1 MLKISHQIDE
11 KNNKIFKR
19 KVAFYFIL
27 NYTLVSTSWLNI
39 RPQLLD
45 GGNKKRNSIFEKDSY
60 TDSSARQVRVENRT
74 ISSQTEPS
82 PGPWTDKKIRV
93 LASPGE
99 LYY

>member
-19 KVAFYFIL
+19 KVAFHFIL

-45 GGNKKRNSIFEKDSY
+45 GGNKKEFQYSKYIHTQIPQQGR
-60 TDSSARQVRVENRT
+60 
-74 ISSQTEPS
+74 
-82 PGPWTDKKIRV
+82 
-93 LASPGE
+93 
-99 LYY
+99 